1 MGILWQNILFKLHF
15 GGNFVINPK
24 KKKKHFFLPPPLP
37 GIGRLVIADL
47 KLHEKV

>member
-1 MGILWQNILFKLHF
+1 MEEYSLFITFLGEFSHKP
-15 GGNFVINPK
+15 GQ
-24 KKKKHFFLPPPLP
+24 KKHFFLPPSLP